1 LLLLTYWH
9 VSCAC
14 VCVSAPCVYRITHV
28 IGPRAIERRYVQK
41 MLVVLRGFWG
51 RVLKADGT
59 LFKMTVKLK
68 AHSPD
73 S

>member
-1 LLLLTYWH
+1 
-9 VSCAC
+9 
-14 VCVSAPCVYRITHV
+14 V

-59 LFKMTVKLK
+59 LFKLIVKLK